1 MSRERSMTPPGPW
14 AEDGGAWSRWYG
26 GDDRDLAAYVAPGGA
41 AWFVWRQGVGPSF
54 ARGVAASVEEA
65 RRMAD
70 EALMGMGTG
79 EE

>member
-1 MSRERSMTPPGPW
+1 MTPGPW
-14 AEDGGAWSRWYG
+14 LEEAGAWTRLY
-26 GDDRDLAAYVAPGGA
+26 DDPRDLAAYVAPGGA